1 MTKCSLIRSGALTRR
16 LATPATICITNSC
29 SVSSPRSSLPLLRW
43 PDEPDAVRKVVRVAL
58 VHCRGEPVI
67 LAPGEKVFGALPA
80 IAGAVIVLTGHWAAT
95 DEMIADLIAGGLV
108 QAVGIGVLLRWSFQ
122 R

>member
-1 MTKCSLIRSGALTRR
+1 MLAYSEWSTDTAAGHPGNDLHHKFMLGEFSAQFLAPPSLAG
-16 LATPATICITNSC
+16 
-29 SVSSPRSSLPLLRW
+29 
-43 PDEPDAVRKVVRVAL
+43 EPDAVRKVVRVAL

-67 LAPGEKVFGALPA
+67 IAPGEKVFGALPA

-108 QAVGIGVLLRWSFQ
+108 HAVGIGVLLRWSFQ